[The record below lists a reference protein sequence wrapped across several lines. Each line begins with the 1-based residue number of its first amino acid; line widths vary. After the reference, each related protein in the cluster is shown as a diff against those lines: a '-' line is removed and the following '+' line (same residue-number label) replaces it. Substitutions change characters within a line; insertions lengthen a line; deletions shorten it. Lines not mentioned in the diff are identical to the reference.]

1 MTIPTKWLTATSI
14 ALLGNAALPSFS
26 TKQNVSFADTFFL
39 LPTYKYL
46 FNRFS
51 ALGFLL
57 KTSFEKVF
65 LHITVNLPM
74 TIPTKW
80 LTATNVALL
89 GNATLPLLLGNTPHR

>member
-1 MTIPTKWLTATSI
+1 VFLLPTHKYLFNRFSALGLLLKTSFEKVRFSHITSDLPMTIPTKRLTATSV
-14 ALLGNAALPSFS
+14 ALLGNSALPSFS

-46 FNRFS
+46 FNSFS

-65 LHITVNLPM
+65 
-74 TIPTKW
+74 
-80 LTATNVALL
+80 
-89 GNATLPLLLGNTPHR
+89 